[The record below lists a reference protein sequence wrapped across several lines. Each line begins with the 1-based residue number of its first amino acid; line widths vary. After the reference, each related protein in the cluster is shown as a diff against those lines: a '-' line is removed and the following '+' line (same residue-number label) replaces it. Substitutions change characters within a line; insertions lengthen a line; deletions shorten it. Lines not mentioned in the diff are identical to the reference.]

1 MIFVNRVLLV
11 RIFEQ
16 AAINQ
21 RCKGYCGKTLKI
33 CFYHSRPR
41 KLFSQRYHLCWAE
54 NISDRVPCKLFV
66 LDRAPQ
72 INNFFLTDID
82 AELGAENHL
91 LWNKQQ
97 SFTLFP
103 GRSWSSPRTC
113 LWHIHSLYTSFLSPS
128 FNTLIKNCL
137 KVHLVPLFLRL
148 CFGLGPSWE
157 MVRKDEASKKNE
169 LFQMSKLMIIDGSQ
183 NWSKLSMEESSP
195 CCAAGR
201 SDTWSERSLK
211 RIFFR
216 LLLRPLSNLMSPQN
230 CCSLLISPVHMFT
243 SSARLSQLFL
253 LGYIRLFRRIT
264 LASINHLSKMEQLII
279 RITH

>member
-1 MIFVNRVLLV
+1 MELKTSANSVNVMQELEESIFFEEHSDDLMIFVNRVLLV

-103 GRSWSSPRTC
+103 GQSWSSPRTC
-113 LWHIHSLYTSFLSPS
+113 LWHFHSLYTSFLSPS
-128 FNTLIKNCL
+128 FNTLIL
-137 KVHLVPLFLRL
+137 
-148 CFGLGPSWE
+148 
-157 MVRKDEASKKNE
+157 
-169 LFQMSKLMIIDGSQ
+169 
-183 NWSKLSMEESSP
+183 
-195 CCAAGR
+195 
-201 SDTWSERSLK
+201 
-211 RIFFR
+211 
-216 LLLRPLSNLMSPQN
+216 
-230 CCSLLISPVHMFT
+230 
-243 SSARLSQLFL
+243 
-253 LGYIRLFRRIT
+253 
-264 LASINHLSKMEQLII
+264 
-279 RITH
+279 